1 MLLDI
6 KNLRKDYQRG
16 EQTFSAV
23 NNVSFSMA
31 ENDFICIMGK
41 SGSGKT
47 TLLNMIAGLLT
58 PTQGKIII
66 NGTNLFE
73 LNDQQVSAFRNQ
85 HIGYVPQGSSLL
97 PNLTALENIRLPF
110 YLTKR
115 SNQSTLNL
123 AKQLLEKAKVA
134 DLQNAYP
141 ANMSGGEMRRIAIL
155 RALICQ
161 PKIIIADEPTS
172 DLDEESATEIMQL
185 LSDIHQQGTA
195 LLIVTHD
202 NDVASY
208 SQKIVKMSSGRLID
222 QLNKSV

>member
-1 MLLDI
+1 MLLDV

-16 EQTFSAV
+16 SQHFSAV

-31 ENDFICIMGK
+31 QTDFISIMGK

-58 PTQGKIII
+58 PTQGKITI

-73 LNDQQVSAFRNQ
+73 LDDKQVSAFRNQ
-85 HIGYVPQGSSLL
+85 NIGYIPQGSSLL

-115 SNQSTLNL
+115 ENQSSLNYAL
-123 AKQLLEKAKVA
+123 DLLEKAKIGYLK
-134 DLQNAYP
+134 DTYP

-155 RALICQ
+155 RALICR
-161 PKIIIADEPTS
+161 PKLVIADEPTS
-172 DLDEESATEIMQL
+172 DLDEESSAQIMALLTE
-185 LSDIHQQGTA
+185 IHQQGTG

-202 NDVASY
+202 NDVANY
-208 SQKIVKMSSGRLID
+208 SQRTLKMSSGRLID
-222 QLNKSV
+222 

>member
-1 MLLDI
+1 MLLDV

-16 EQTFSAV
+16 SQHFSAV

-31 ENDFICIMGK
+31 QTDFITIMGK

-58 PTQGKIII
+58 PTQGKITI

-73 LNDQQVSAFRNQ
+73 LDDKQVSAFRNQ
-85 HIGYVPQGSSLL
+85 NIGYIPQGSSLL

-115 SNQSTLNL
+115 ENQSSLNYAL
-123 AKQLLEKAKVA
+123 ELLEKAKIGYLK
-134 DLQNAYP
+134 DTYP

-155 RALICQ
+155 RALICRPQ
-161 PKIIIADEPTS
+161 LVIADEPTS
-172 DLDEESATEIMQL
+172 DLDEESSAQIMALLTEV
-185 LSDIHQQGTA
+185 HQQGTG

-202 NDVASY
+202 NDVANY
-208 SQKIVKMSSGRLID
+208 SQRKLKMSSGRLID
-222 QLNKSV
+222 

>member
-1 MLLDI
+1 MLLDV

-16 EQTFSAV
+16 SQHFSAV

-31 ENDFICIMGK
+31 QTDFISIMGK

-58 PTQGKIII
+58 PTQGKITI

-73 LNDQQVSAFRNQ
+73 LDDKQVSAFRNQ
-85 HIGYVPQGSSLL
+85 NIGYIPQGSSLL

-110 YLTKR
+110 SLTKR
-115 SNQSTLNL
+115 ENQSSLDYAL
-123 AKQLLEKAKVA
+123 QLLEKAKISYLK
-134 DLQNAYP
+134 DTYP

-161 PKIIIADEPTS
+161 PQIVIADEPTS
-172 DLDEESATEIMQL
+172 DLDEESSTQIMTL
-185 LSDIHQQGTA
+185 LTDIHQQGTG

-202 NDVASY
+202 NDVANY
-208 SQKIVKMSSGRLID
+208 SQRTLKMSSGRLID
-222 QLNKSV
+222 

>member
-1 MLLDI
+1 MLLEV
-6 KNLRKDYQRG
+6 KNLRKDYKRATQ
-16 EQTFSAV
+16 QFSAV
-23 NNVSFSMA
+23 NNISFSMA
-31 ENDFICIMGK
+31 QNDFISIMGK

-58 PTQGKIII
+58 PTQGKVII

-73 LNDQQVSAFRNQ
+73 LDDKQVSAFRNQ
-85 HIGYVPQGSSLL
+85 YLGYIPQGSSLI

-110 YLTKR
+110 SLTKR
-115 SNQSTLNL
+115 ENQSSLNYAL
-123 AKQLLEKAKVA
+123 QLLEKAQISYLK
-134 DLQNAYP
+134 DAYP

-161 PKIIIADEPTS
+161 PQLVIADEPTS
-172 DLDEESATEIMQL
+172 DLDEESSAQIMAL
-185 LSDIHQQGTA
+185 LTDIHQQGTG

-208 SQKIVKMSSGRLID
+208 SQRTLKMSSGRLID
-222 QLNKSV
+222 

>member
-115 SNQSTLNL
+115 PNQSTLNL

-172 DLDEESATEIMQL
+172 DLDEQSATEIMQL

-222 QLNKSV
+222 

>member
-1 MLLDI
+1 MLLDV

-16 EQTFSAV
+16 SQHFSAV

-31 ENDFICIMGK
+31 QTDFISIMGK

-58 PTQGKIII
+58 PTQGKITI

-73 LNDQQVSAFRNQ
+73 LDDKQVSAFRNQ
-85 HIGYVPQGSSLL
+85 NIGYIPQGSSLL

-115 SNQSTLNL
+115 ENQSSLNYAL
-123 AKQLLEKAKVA
+123 ELLEKAKIGYLK
-134 DLQNAYP
+134 DTYP

-161 PKIIIADEPTS
+161 PQLVIADEPTS
-172 DLDEESATEIMQL
+172 DLDEESSAQIMALLTE
-185 LSDIHQQGTA
+185 IHQQGTG

-202 NDVASY
+202 NDVANY
-208 SQKIVKMSSGRLID
+208 SQRTLKMSSGRLID
-222 QLNKSV
+222 

>member
-1 MLLDI
+1 MLLDV

-16 EQTFSAV
+16 SQHFSAV

-31 ENDFICIMGK
+31 RTDFISIMGK

-58 PTQGKIII
+58 PTQGKITI

-73 LNDQQVSAFRNQ
+73 LDDKQVSAFRNQ
-85 HIGYVPQGSSLL
+85 NIGYIPQGSSLL

-115 SNQSTLNL
+115 ENQSSLNYAL
-123 AKQLLEKAKVA
+123 ELLEKAKIGYLK
-134 DLQNAYP
+134 DTYP

-155 RALICQ
+155 RALICRPQ
-161 PKIIIADEPTS
+161 LVIADEPTS
-172 DLDEESATEIMQL
+172 DLDEESSAQIMALLTE
-185 LSDIHQQGTA
+185 IHQQGTG

-202 NDVASY
+202 NDVANY
-208 SQKIVKMSSGRLID
+208 SQRKLKMSSGRLID
-222 QLNKSV
+222 

>member
-1 MLLDI
+1 MLLDV

-16 EQTFSAV
+16 SQHFSAV

-31 ENDFICIMGK
+31 QTDFITIMGK

-58 PTQGKIII
+58 PTQGKITI

-73 LNDQQVSAFRNQ
+73 LDDKQVSAFRNQ
-85 HIGYVPQGSSLL
+85 NIGYIPQGSSLL

-115 SNQSTLNL
+115 EKQSSLNYAL
-123 AKQLLEKAKVA
+123 ELLEKAKIGYLK
-134 DLQNAYP
+134 DTYP

-161 PKIIIADEPTS
+161 PQLVIADEPTS
-172 DLDEESATEIMQL
+172 DLDEESSAQIMALLTE
-185 LSDIHQQGTA
+185 IHQQGTG

-202 NDVASY
+202 NDVANY
-208 SQKIVKMSSGRLID
+208 SQRTLKMSSGRLID
-222 QLNKSV
+222 

>member
-1 MLLDI
+1 MLLDV

-16 EQTFSAV
+16 SQHFLAV

-31 ENDFICIMGK
+31 QTDFISIMGK

-58 PTQGKIII
+58 PTQGKITI

-73 LNDQQVSAFRNQ
+73 LDDKQVSAFRNQ
-85 HIGYVPQGSSLL
+85 NIGYIPQGSSLL

-115 SNQSTLNL
+115 ENQSSLNYAL
-123 AKQLLEKAKVA
+123 DLLEKAKIGYLK
-134 DLQNAYP
+134 DTYP

-155 RALICQ
+155 RALICR
-161 PKIIIADEPTS
+161 PKLVIADEPTS
-172 DLDEESATEIMQL
+172 DLDEESSAQIMALLTE
-185 LSDIHQQGTA
+185 IHQQGTG

-202 NDVASY
+202 NDVANY
-208 SQKIVKMSSGRLID
+208 SQRKLKMSSGRLID
-222 QLNKSV
+222 

>member
-73 LNDQQVSAFRNQ
+73 LNDQQVSVFRNQ

-115 SNQSTLNL
+115 PNQSTLNI

-222 QLNKSV
+222 

>member
-1 MLLDI
+1 MLLDV

-16 EQTFSAV
+16 SQHFSAV
-23 NNVSFSMA
+23 DNVSFSMA
-31 ENDFICIMGK
+31 QTDFITIMGK

-58 PTQGKIII
+58 PTQGKITI

-73 LNDQQVSAFRNQ
+73 LDDKQVSAFRNQ
-85 HIGYVPQGSSLL
+85 NIGYIPQGSSLL

-115 SNQSTLNL
+115 ENQSSLNYAL
-123 AKQLLEKAKVA
+123 ELLEKAKIGYLK
-134 DLQNAYP
+134 DTYP

-155 RALICQ
+155 RALICRPQ
-161 PKIIIADEPTS
+161 LVIADEPTS
-172 DLDEESATEIMQL
+172 DLDEESSAQIMALLTEV
-185 LSDIHQQGTA
+185 HQQGTG

-202 NDVASY
+202 NDVANY
-208 SQKIVKMSSGRLID
+208 SQRKLKMSSGRLID
-222 QLNKSV
+222 

>member
-222 QLNKSV
+222 

>member
-1 MLLDI
+1 MLLDV

-16 EQTFSAV
+16 SQHFSAV

-31 ENDFICIMGK
+31 QTDFITIMGK

-58 PTQGKIII
+58 PTQGKITI

-73 LNDQQVSAFRNQ
+73 LDDKQVSAFRNQ
-85 HIGYVPQGSSLL
+85 NIGYIPQGSSLL

-115 SNQSTLNL
+115 ENQSSLNYAL
-123 AKQLLEKAKVA
+123 ELLEKAKIGYLK
-134 DLQNAYP
+134 DTYP

-155 RALICQ
+155 RALICRPQ
-161 PKIIIADEPTS
+161 LVIADEPTS
-172 DLDEESATEIMQL
+172 DLDEESSAQIMALLTE
-185 LSDIHQQGTA
+185 IHQQGTG

-202 NDVASY
+202 NDVANY
-208 SQKIVKMSSGRLID
+208 SQRTLKMSSGRLID
-222 QLNKSV
+222 

>member
-1 MLLDI
+1 MLLDV

-16 EQTFSAV
+16 SQHFSAV

-31 ENDFICIMGK
+31 QTDFITIMGK

-58 PTQGKIII
+58 PTQGKITI

-73 LNDQQVSAFRNQ
+73 LDDKQVSAFRNQ
-85 HIGYVPQGSSLL
+85 NIGYIPQGSSLL
-97 PNLTALENIRLPF
+97 PNLTVLENIRLPF

-115 SNQSTLNL
+115 ENQSSLNYAL
-123 AKQLLEKAKVA
+123 ELLEKAKIGYLK
-134 DLQNAYP
+134 DTYP

-155 RALICQ
+155 RALICRPQ
-161 PKIIIADEPTS
+161 LVIADEPTS
-172 DLDEESATEIMQL
+172 DLDEESSAQIMALLTE
-185 LSDIHQQGTA
+185 IHQQGTG

-202 NDVASY
+202 NDVANY
-208 SQKIVKMSSGRLID
+208 SQRTLKMSSGRLID
-222 QLNKSV
+222 

>member
-1 MLLDI
+1 MLLDV

-16 EQTFSAV
+16 SQHFSAV

-31 ENDFICIMGK
+31 QTDFISIMGK

-58 PTQGKIII
+58 PTQGKITI

-73 LNDQQVSAFRNQ
+73 LDDKQVSAFRNQ
-85 HIGYVPQGSSLL
+85 NIGYIPQGSSLL

-115 SNQSTLNL
+115 ENQSSLNY
-123 AKQLLEKAKVA
+123 ARDLLEKAKIGYLK
-134 DLQNAYP
+134 DTYP

-155 RALICQ
+155 RALICRPQ
-161 PKIIIADEPTS
+161 LVIADEPTS
-172 DLDEESATEIMQL
+172 DLDEESSAQIMALLTE
-185 LSDIHQQGTA
+185 IHQQGTG

-202 NDVASY
+202 NDVANY
-208 SQKIVKMSSGRLID
+208 SQRKLKMSSGRLID
-222 QLNKSV
+222 

>member
-1 MLLDI
+1 MLLDV

-16 EQTFSAV
+16 SQHFSAV

-31 ENDFICIMGK
+31 QTDFITIMGK

-58 PTQGKIII
+58 PTQGKITI

-73 LNDQQVSAFRNQ
+73 LDDKQVSAFRNQ
-85 HIGYVPQGSSLL
+85 NIGYIPQGSSLL

-110 YLTKR
+110 SLTKR
-115 SNQSTLNL
+115 ENQSSLNYAL
-123 AKQLLEKAKVA
+123 QLLEKAKISYLK
-134 DLQNAYP
+134 DTYP

-161 PKIIIADEPTS
+161 PQIVIADEPTS
-172 DLDEESATEIMQL
+172 DLDEESSTQIMTL
-185 LSDIHQQGTA
+185 LTDIHQQGTG

-202 NDVASY
+202 NDVANY
-208 SQKIVKMSSGRLID
+208 SQRTLKMSSGRLID
-222 QLNKSV
+222 

>member
-66 NGTNLFE
+66 DGTNLFE

-222 QLNKSV
+222 QSNKSV

>member
-1 MLLDI
+1 MLLDV

-16 EQTFSAV
+16 SQHFSAV

-31 ENDFICIMGK
+31 QTDFISIMGK

-58 PTQGKIII
+58 PTQGKITI

-73 LNDQQVSAFRNQ
+73 LDDKQVSAFRNQ
-85 HIGYVPQGSSLL
+85 NIGYIPQGSSLL

-115 SNQSTLNL
+115 ENQSSLNYAL
-123 AKQLLEKAKVA
+123 ELLEKAKIGYLK
-134 DLQNAYP
+134 DTYP

-155 RALICQ
+155 RALICRPQ
-161 PKIIIADEPTS
+161 LVIADEPTS
-172 DLDEESATEIMQL
+172 DLDEESSAQIMALLTE
-185 LSDIHQQGTA
+185 IHQQGTA

-202 NDVASY
+202 NDVANY
-208 SQKIVKMSSGRLID
+208 SQRTLKMSSGRLID
-222 QLNKSV
+222 

>member
-1 MLLDI
+1 MLLEV
-6 KNLRKDYQRG
+6 KNLRKDYKRATQ
-16 EQTFSAV
+16 QFSAV
-23 NNVSFSMA
+23 NNISFSMA
-31 ENDFICIMGK
+31 QNDFISIMGK

-58 PTQGKIII
+58 PTQGKVTI

-73 LNDQQVSAFRNQ
+73 LDDKQVSAFRNQ
-85 HIGYVPQGSSLL
+85 YLGYIPQGSSLL

-110 YLTKR
+110 SLTKR
-115 SNQSTLNL
+115 ENQSSLNYAL
-123 AKQLLEKAKVA
+123 QLLEKAQISYLK
-134 DLQNAYP
+134 DAYP

-161 PKIIIADEPTS
+161 PQLVIADEPTS
-172 DLDEESATEIMQL
+172 DLDEESSAQIMAL
-185 LSDIHQQGTA
+185 LADIHQQGTG

-208 SQKIVKMSSGRLID
+208 SQRTLKMSSGRLID
-222 QLNKSV
+222 

>member
-222 QLNKSV
+222 QSN

>member
-115 SNQSTLNL
+115 SNQSTLNI

-222 QLNKSV
+222 